1 MQRKK
6 EVTEGNGSRSLLV
19 YTYMATDTQ
28 IEQIIQWV
36 QEVLAAEP
44 TYFLVNIRIKPTNN
58 VKLYFD
64 GDEGITIEKCIQLNR
79 KIYKLIEESGIYPEG
94 DFSLE
99 VSSPGIDEPLLL
111 PRQYIK
117 NKGREVEIVFTDG
130 TKQVGSLLEVSEKD
144 LLLQTTTGK
153 GKKAITQQVLVSFDN
168 IKTTTV
174 QIKF

>member
-1 MQRKK
+1 MEK
-6 EVTEGNGSRSLLV
+6 EAREGNGSRSLLV
-19 YTYMATDTQ
+19 YTYMATDTH
-28 IEQIIQWV
+28 IEQITQWAN
-36 QEVLAAEP
+36 EVLAAEP
-44 TYFLVNIRIKPTNN
+44 AYFLVNIRIKPTNN
-58 VKLYFD
+58 IKLYFD
-64 GDEGITIEKCIQLNR
+64 GDEGITIEKCVQFNR
-79 KIYKLIEESGIYPEG
+79 KIYKIVEEAGIYPDG

-99 VSSPGIDEPLLL
+99 VSSPGLDEPLQL

-130 TKQVGSLLEVSEKD
+130 TKQIGSLLEVSEKD